1 MGLNGDALL
10 PGRRRGY
17 STSMEQLIDGYR
29 RFRQSRWPERR
40 ATYEALAEHGQ
51 SPQAMVVA
59 CIDSRVDPAAIFDTA
74 PGQLLTIRN
83 VANLVPPYAPDAAYH
98 GTSAA
103 LEFGVRVLGVPHLMV
118 LGHGQCGGVQALLRG
133 AKAEAGDFVA
143 NWMSIAEPARRAAL
157 TCEEAAREQCC
168 ELEVV
173 RISLANLRSFPW
185 IAEREAAG
193 TLTLHGAWFAIRTG
207 LLLRLGADGS
217 FSPAT

>member
-1 MGLNGDALL
+1 
-10 PGRRRGY
+10 
-17 STSMEQLIDGYR
+17 MEHLIDGYR
-29 RFRQSRWPERR
+29 RFRQNGWPERR
-40 ATYEALAEHGQ
+40 ATYESLSEHGQ
-51 SPQAMVVA
+51 RPQVLVVA
-59 CIDSRVDPAAIFDTA
+59 CVDSRVDPAVIFDTA

-103 LEFGVRVLGVPHLMV
+103 LEFGVRVLGIPHLVV

-133 AKAEAGDFVA
+133 APAEAGDFVA
-143 NWMSIAEPARRAAL
+143 NWMSLAEPARRVAL
-157 TCEEAAREQCC
+157 ACDEPDREQCC

-173 RISLANLRSFPW
+173 RVSLRNLRSFPW

-207 LLLRLGADGS
+207 VLRLLGADGM
-217 FSPAT
+217 FSPL